1 MNKGWVLILAGC
13 LILGF
18 QNCSQANLS
27 SSELASTNAH
37 LVTPSVGTGS
47 DADSSV
53 TISSLDI
60 PLTMGSLSIDPQ
72 SGRIVYLGANEQI
85 IDEYCL
91 PASEIAEL
99 QSYLKVSNICGP
111 KTAVDSG
118 AQCGQVYT
126 PAYAVLGIGDQKM
139 NLGESYDSCGR
150 GFKDICGDQAA
161 QSFRGLIAYIQK
173 NFKSLSCE

>member
-1 MNKGWVLILAGC
+1 MNRGWLVILTGC

-18 QNCSQANLS
+18 QNCSQTNLS
-27 SSELASTNAH
+27 ASELASSSAH
-37 LVTPSVGTGS
+37 LVTPAVGTGS
-47 DADSSV
+47 DADSSAP
-53 TISSLDI
+53 ISSLEI
-60 PLTMGSLSIDPQ
+60 PLTMGSLSVDPV
-72 SGRIVYLGANEQI
+72 SGRIVFLGANDQV

-91 PASEIAEL
+91 PAQEISEL

-111 KTAVDSG
+111 KNAVDAG

-126 PAYAVLGIGDQKM
+126 PAYASLGIGDQKM

-150 GFKDICGDQAA
+150 GFKDICGEQAA
-161 QSFRGLIAYIQK
+161 QSFRGLVAYIQK